1 MTALDAV
8 KDHVAAVRALVS
20 WNGVG
25 VLMDDGPQAIITVLL
40 DGDAVA
46 GASRFCLP
54 AAHSFDR
61 ATRLQRRQD
70 PSNGT
75 ALLARSHDY
84 E

>member
-1 MTALDAV
+1 MIDPKETTVVQTRDLPMTALDAV

-46 GASRFCLP
+46 GASRFCQP
-54 AAHSFDR
+54 V
-61 ATRLQRRQD
+61 
-70 PSNGT
+70 
-75 ALLARSHDY
+75 ALRSSIGAPI
-84 E
+84 